1 MLSEPVPI
9 HPSHR
14 HLQAAFYVARLLKPN
29 GEPRHAL
36 DRSYRSLATGALHD
50 HRSLT
55 EGERLL
61 AHAGL
66 VATQRNLV
74 VPSDDLLAM
83 SRLPV
88 DTFVEALLFKI
99 LTDQREVW
107 LAQMATTDE
116 VRWELVPYDV
126 ATALASTFEDER
138 ERDAMLL
145 AAARKVDL
153 QVLQEFG
160 DEGEQTVLDA
170 CRTHLR
176 SAGMQHMLP
185 DVAQLSLI
193 DDTLGYDIASPDA
206 TGQRHRLEVKATS
219 APAGWVEFFI
229 SRNEA
234 TVAERDP
241 RWSLV
246 VTRREQDPTTGE
258 PVMQVAG
265 WLTHSDFAAAL
276 PADPPHPSLGGG
288 QLRGRWAS
296 CRITLSAQCLRSG
309 LPLRK
314 PDEPD

>member
-1 MLSEPVPI
+1 MLPEPLPL

-14 HLQAAFYVARLLKPN
+14 HLQAAFYVARLLRPD
-29 GEPRHAL
+29 GEPRNAL

-50 HRSLT
+50 HRSLA

-61 AHAGL
+61 TRVGL
-66 VATQRNLV
+66 LAIQRHLV

-83 SRLPV
+83 AQLPV

-107 LAQMATTDE
+107 LAQMATTDD

-126 ATALASTFEDER
+126 ATALASTFEDVR

-160 DEGEQTVLDA
+160 DEGEQAVLEA
-170 CRTHLR
+170 CRTHLL
-176 SAGMQHMLP
+176 SAGMQHMLA
-185 DVAQLSLI
+185 DVAQVSLI
-193 DDTLGYDIASPDA
+193 DDRLGYDIASPDA

-246 VTRREQDPTTGE
+246 VTRREHGPANSE

-276 PADPPHPSLGGG
+276 PADPPLGGG

-296 CRITLSAQCLRSG
+296 CRITISAQFLRPG
-309 LPLRK
+309 LPLRN
-314 PDEPD
+314 ERSGLNR

>member
-1 MLSEPVPI
+1 MPL

-14 HLQAAFYVARLLKPN
+14 HLQAAFHVARLLKTA
-29 GEPRHAL
+29 GEPRNAL

-50 HRSLT
+50 NRSLA

-61 AHAGL
+61 ARVGL
-66 VATQRNLV
+66 LEVQGHLV
-74 VPSDDLLAM
+74 VPSEELVDMA
-83 SRLPV
+83 RLPV

-126 ATALASTFEDER
+126 ATALASTFEDVR

-160 DEGEQTVLDA
+160 DEGEQAVLEA
-170 CRTHLR
+170 CRNHLR
-176 SAGMQHMLP
+176 SAGMQHMLD
-185 DVAQLSLI
+185 DVAQVSLI
-193 DDTLGYDIASPDA
+193 DDTLGYDITSPDA

-219 APAGWVEFFI
+219 APPGWVEFFI

-234 TVAERDP
+234 TIAERDP

-246 VTRREQDPTTGE
+246 VTRREQVPTVND
-258 PVMQVAG
+258 PVMRVAG
-265 WLTHSDFAAAL
+265 WLIHSDFAAAL
-276 PADPPHPSLGGG
+276 PADPPLNEG
-288 QLRGRWAS
+288 QIRGRWAS
-296 CRITLSAQCLRSG
+296 CRITISAQCLRPG
-309 LPLRK
+309 LPLRN
-314 PDEPD
+314 

>member
-1 MLSEPVPI
+1 VLPEPLPL

-14 HLQAAFYVARLLKPN
+14 HLQAAFYVARMLKPD
-29 GEPRHAL
+29 GEPRHLL

-50 HRSLT
+50 HRSLA

-61 AHAGL
+61 ARIGL
-66 VATQRNLV
+66 LATRRHLV
-74 VPSDDLLAM
+74 VPSTNLLTMAQ
-83 SRLPV
+83 LPV

-107 LAQMATTDE
+107 LAQLATTDE
-116 VRWELVPYDV
+116 VRWELVPHDV
-126 ATALASTFEDER
+126 ATALASTFEDVR
-138 ERDAMLL
+138 ERDALLL
-145 AAARKVDL
+145 AAARKIDL

-160 DEGEQTVLDA
+160 DEGEQAVLDA

-176 SAGMQHMLP
+176 DAGMQHMLA
-185 DVAQLSLI
+185 DVAQVSLI

-219 APAGWVEFFI
+219 APPDWVEFFI

-246 VTRREQDPTTGE
+246 VTRREHGPTSSE

-265 WLTHSDFAAAL
+265 WLTHGDFATAL
-276 PADPPHPSLGGG
+276 PTDPPIGRG

-296 CRITLSAQCLRSG
+296 CRITISAQCLRPD
-309 LPLRK
+309 LPLRN
-314 PDEPD
+314 PNESG

>member
-1 MLSEPVPI
+1 MLT
-9 HPSHR
+9 R
-14 HLQAAFYVARLLKPN
+14 AGL
-29 GEPRHAL
+29 
-36 DRSYRSLATGALHD
+36 LATQGH
-50 HRSLT
+50 
-55 EGERLL
+55 
-61 AHAGL
+61 
-66 VATQRNLV
+66 LV
-74 VPSDDLLAM
+74 VPAGDLLAM
-83 SRLPV
+83 AQLPV

-126 ATALASTFEDER
+126 ATTLASTFEDVR
-138 ERDAMLL
+138 ERDALLL

-160 DEGEQTVLDA
+160 DEGEQAVLEA

-176 SAGMQHMLP
+176 SAGMTHMLP
-185 DVAQLSLI
+185 DVAQVSLI

-219 APAGWVEFFI
+219 APPDWVEFFI

-234 TVAERDP
+234 TVAQCDP

-246 VTRREQDPTTGE
+246 VTRRDYDPTIGE
-258 PVMQVAG
+258 PFMRVAG

-276 PADPPHPSLGGG
+276 PKDPPVDGG
-288 QLRGRWAS
+288 QLRGRWTS
-296 CRITLSAQCLRSG
+296 CRITISAQCLRPG
-309 LPLRK
+309 LPLRR
-314 PDEPD
+314 PNEPG